1 MEEAQD
7 TERLI
12 QPRQPRAARLDPS
25 ARQRGFR
32 AANCN
37 DTDELDSGKG
47 GEGDAIVVGMRRVE
61 PEGDGDDVI
70 ERFMYWPKADT
81 DDGDTKEQ
89 CTYEAND
96 NDIEPEQLVGQ
107 WCYLCTD
114 SIGDEQKK
122 WKITSQVQPHP
133 NSHPLA
139 LDVCFGRSMAHR
151 STCWLNSKSQGTRSL
166 LACR

>member
-1 MEEAQD
+1 MAQD

-47 GEGDAIVVGMRRVE
+47 GEEDAIVVGMRRVE

-70 ERFMYWPKADT
+70 ERFMYWPKQTQMMETPRHKGA
-81 DDGDTKEQ
+81 
-89 CTYEAND
+89 
-96 NDIEPEQLVGQ
+96 VHVRGQ
-107 WCYLCTD
+107 R
-114 SIGDEQKK
+114 QR
-122 WKITSQVQPHP
+122 H
-133 NSHPLA
+133 
-139 LDVCFGRSMAHR
+139 
-151 STCWLNSKSQGTRSL
+151 
-166 LACR
+166 